1 MSNKQQEA
9 RDKRKQSITTA
20 INNLINNAS
29 TRFDY
34 IERAMDSLPEA
45 KKYDVEALLEK
56 ARSDVEDIAKIK
68 VDASAAKTIANKLTV
83 KHIIEYIIH
92 IKQQE
97 EDNEQKQEEAA
108 RRIHRKK
115 KQLRRIHRKRAEAPR
130 QG

>member
-1 MSNKQQEA
+1 M
-9 RDKRKQSITTA
+9 
-20 INNLINNAS
+20 INNAS
-29 TRFDY
+29 TRFGY

-97 EDNEQKQEEAA
+97 EDNEQKQQQAQ
-108 RRIHRKK
+108 IHRKK
-115 KQLRRIHRKRAEAPR
+115 KKLRRIHRKRAEAPR

>member
-1 MSNKQQEA
+1 MSNKQEEEA

-20 INNLINNAS
+20 INKLINNTS
-29 TRFDY
+29 TRFGY

-83 KHIIEYIIH
+83 THIVEYIIH
-92 IKQQE
+92 ITQQE
-97 EDNEQKQEEAA
+97 QDNEQQQEAA
-108 RRIHRKK
+108 
-115 KQLRRIHRKRAEAPR
+115 QE
-130 QG
+130 

>member
-20 INNLINNAS
+20 INKLINNAS
-29 TRFDY
+29 IRFDY
-34 IERAMDSLPEA
+34 IEIAMKSLPEA

-92 IKQQE
+92 IKQ
-97 EDNEQKQEEAA
+97 K
-108 RRIHRKK
+108 RR
-115 KQLRRIHRKRAEAPR
+115 R
-130 QG
+130 Q

>member
-20 INNLINNAS
+20 INKLINNAS
-29 TRFDY
+29 IRFDY
-34 IERAMDSLPEA
+34 IEIAMNSLPEA

-83 KHIIEYIIH
+83 EHIIEYIIH
-92 IKQQE
+92 KT
-97 EDNEQKQEEAA
+97 A
-108 RRIHRKK
+108 RR
-115 KQLRRIHRKRAEAPR
+115 RR
-130 QG
+130 